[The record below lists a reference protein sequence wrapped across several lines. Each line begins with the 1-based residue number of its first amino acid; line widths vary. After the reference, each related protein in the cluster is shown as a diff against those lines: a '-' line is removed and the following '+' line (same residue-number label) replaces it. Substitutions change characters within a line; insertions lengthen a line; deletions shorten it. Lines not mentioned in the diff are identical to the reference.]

1 MAEREAIRPDGNVS
15 LVQKLYAVY
24 KDKYRFEIFNESNR
38 QIDTEL
44 QEKPIQKQKRSIREQ
59 LKAPRQET
67 PQPKKQKKKEYER

>member
-24 KDKYRFEIFNESNR
+24 KDKYRFEIFDEANR

>member
-24 KDKYRFEIFNESNR
+24 KDKYRSDIFDEVNR

-44 QEKPIQKQKRSIREQ
+44 QEKLI
-59 LKAPRQET
+59 LV
-67 PQPKKQKKKEYER
+67 